1 MQASVEVCLEKINE
15 LAEFAGLT
23 SVLLKEQTA
32 KLQRSVQD
40 LESIGK
46 NNLEK
51 LNAELKN
58 NFSDKVMAQSIS
70 NREEINKLRLQTQGV
85 LFYLSV

>member
-58 NFSDKVMAQSIS
+58 NFSDKVIAQS
-70 NREEINKLRLQTQGV
+70 NRDREEINKSGS
-85 LFYLSV
+85 FII